1 MCLKGSNSFLT
12 NFGTVI
18 RGLKALFGTRAGA
31 PRNGE
36 NTAFLHD
43 DATQIWE
50 EILNVITGDAKYPD
64 FTII

>member
-36 NTAFLHD
+36 NTACLHD

-50 EILNVITGDAKYPD
+50 EILNVITGDARYQD